1 MPITIDLLF
10 RGQPG
15 VVAAYLLTSPGHAA
29 LVETGPSSTL
39 PALLAGIERAGVALE
54 SIREVLVTHVHLDHS
69 GAAGLLLRHLP
80 NATLY
85 AHERGVPHLID
96 PAKLVASAA
105 RIYGALMGPLWGE
118 VLPVPAERLVALR
131 DGDTVWAAGRRIEVL
146 YTPGHASH
154 HVAFRMEDDTVF
166 TGDVGGIRLPDCAYV
181 RPPTPP
187 PDLDLELWD
196 ASIERLAAID
206 APAFYPTHFGRCEGT
221 AAHLRELRA
230 RLRAWEAL
238 VLDGLRS
245 GQDRAAITTTMRGRE
260 DAELLMAAG
269 PDAVVRYE
277 TAGAYAMNVSGY
289 ERYLRKRHPDLG

>member
-1 MPITIDLLF
+1 MPITIDLMF
-10 RGQPG
+10 RDQPG
-15 VVAAYLLTSPGHAA
+15 VVAAYLLRSPGHAA

-39 PALLAGIERAGVALE
+39 PALLAGIEHAGVALE
-54 SIREVLVTHVHLDHS
+54 EIREVLVTHVHLDHS
-69 GAAGLLLRHLP
+69 GAAGLLLRRLP

-96 PAKLVASAA
+96 PTKLVASAA
-105 RIYGALMGPLWGE
+105 RIYGALMDPLWGQ

-131 DGDTVWAAGRRIEVL
+131 DGDRVWAAGRQLEVL

-196 ASIERLAAID
+196 ASIDRLAAID
-206 APAFYPTHFGRCEGT
+206 APAFYPTHFGRCDGT
-221 AAHLRELRA
+221 AAHLLELRV
-230 RLRAWEAL
+230 RLREWESL
-238 VLDGLRS
+238 VLEGLRA
-245 GQDRAAITTTMRGRE
+245 GQERATIAATMRRQE
-260 DAELLMAAG
+260 DVALLAQTS
-269 PDAVVRYE
+269 PDAVLRYE
-277 TAGAYAMNVSGY
+277 TAGSYAMNVSGY
-289 ERYLRKRHPDLG
+289 DRYLRKRYPDLG

>member
-10 RGQPG
+10 RGQTG

-54 SIREVLVTHVHLDHS
+54 SIHEVLVTHVHLDHS

-105 RIYGALMGPLWGE
+105 RIYGALMDPLWGD

-154 HVAFRMEDDTVF
+154 HVAFRMEDDTMF

-245 GQDRAAITTTMRGRE
+245 GQDRAAITATMRGRE

-277 TAGAYAMNVSGY
+277 TAGSYAMNVSGY

>member
-10 RGQPG
+10 RGQTG

-54 SIREVLVTHVHLDHS
+54 SIHEVLVTHVHLDHS

-105 RIYGALMGPLWGE
+105 RIYGALMDPLWGE

-245 GQDRAAITTTMRGRE
+245 SQDRAAITTTMRGRE

-277 TAGAYAMNVSGY
+277 TAGSYAMNVSGY

>member
-1 MPITIDLLF
+1 MPTTIDLLF

-15 VVAAYLLTSPGHAA
+15 VVAAYLLTSPGRAA

-39 PALLAGIERAGVALE
+39 PALLAGIERAGVPLE
-54 SIREVLVTHVHLDHS
+54 SIGEVLITHVHLDHS

-85 AHERGVPHLID
+85 AHERGVPHLVD
-96 PAKLVASAA
+96 PAKLVSSAT
-105 RIYGALMGPLWGE
+105 RIYGSLMGPLWGE
-118 VLPVPAERLVALR
+118 VLPVPTGRLVALR
-131 DGDTVWAAGRRIEVL
+131 DGDTVWAAGRQLEVL

-154 HVAFRMEDDTVF
+154 HVAFRMEDGSVF
-166 TGDVGGIRLPDCAYV
+166 TGDVGGIRLPGCAYV

-196 ASIERLAAID
+196 ASIDRLAALD

-221 AAHLRELRA
+221 ATHLRELRA
-230 RLRAWEAL
+230 RLREWEAL
-238 VLDGLRS
+238 VLDGLRA
-245 GQDRAAITTTMRGRE
+245 GQERAAIATTLQERE
-260 DAELLMAAG
+260 DAALLAASD
-269 PDAVVRYE
+269 PEAVVRYE
-277 TAGAYAMNVSGY
+277 AAGSYAMNVSGY